1 MASVNYTTLAA
12 DILEGVGGEKNLVG
26 ATHCATRLRLRLRDD
41 SKADTAAV
49 EKLPGVIAVM
59 QAGGQYQVVIGN
71 DVPLVFAGLGKISR
85 FGNED
90 SADDAPTQGN
100 LFNRFIEM
108 VSAIFSP
115 ILWPLAGSG
124 LLKAFLSMAS
134 TFGWVSPTNNTY
146 VILSA
151 AADALF
157 YFLPLFLAVTAA
169 RRFKVNQFTSMA
181 IAGALVY
188 PSIIALGTA
197 GQPVDFAGIPL
208 VMMNYTS
215 SVIPIIVAVWLQGY
229 LERFLL
235 KFLPSAVRN
244 FLTPLL
250 TIAIMVP
257 LTLLTVGPATTL
269 LSQGVS
275 AGITAVFG
283 FAPWLA
289 GALMGGFWQVF
300 VLFGLHWG
308 FVPIMTNDLATV
320 GHSLLMAPL
329 LPAVLAQAAAMTAVA
344 LRTRSAAR
352 RGVAAPAAISGFLAG
367 VTEPGIYG
375 VNLPL
380 KKPFYFG
387 IAGGAVGGAIAAMGG
402 SASSAFVFPSVLA
415 LPAFASV
422 GNFVLLLI
430 GTAVAILIAFILT
443 FIFGPRETVD
453 AAKDDAA
460 AATGADA
467 GSVAAQDERP
477 TAALAAAAGS
487 APAHPAGSVTV
498 LAPVTGSVI
507 ALADVPDKVFA
518 SGAMGSG
525 IGIVPEEDSVY
536 SPVSGTVKAVM
547 KTGHAYGIKTD
558 DGVEVLVHI
567 GIDTVQ
573 MKGEGFEA
581 AVTRGQRVEAGEL
594 LATIDRAR
602 ILAAGYDSTTLMVV
616 TNTRELTSVVPLGG
630 TRLTRGAA
638 ALDVEL

>member
-1 MASVNYTTLAA
+1 MTSVNYTTLAA
-12 DILEGVGGEKNLVG
+12 DILKGVGGEDNLVG
-26 ATHCATRLRLRLRDD
+26 ATHCATRLRLRLRDEA
-41 SKADTAAV
+41 KADTAAV

-71 DVPLVFAGLGKISR
+71 DVPVVFAGLGKISR

-90 SADDAPTQGN
+90 TTHEAPSEGN

-115 ILWPLAGSG
+115 ILWPLAGAG
-124 LLKAFLSMAS
+124 LFKAFLSMGT
-134 TFGWVSPTNNTY
+134 TFGWVAPTNQTF

-157 YFLPLFLAVTAA
+157 YFLPMFLAVTAA
-169 RRFKVNQFTSMA
+169 RRFKTNQFTSMA

-235 KFLPSAVRN
+235 KS
-244 FLTPLL
+244 LL

-257 LTLLTVGPATTL
+257 LTLLTVGPATTFV
-269 LSQGVS
+269 SQGVS
-275 AGITAVFG
+275 AGITSIFA

-289 GALMGGFWQVF
+289 GAVMGGLWQVF

-308 FVPIMTNDLATV
+308 FVPIFTNDLATT

-329 LPAVLAQAAAMTAVA
+329 LPAVLAQAAAMVAVA

-352 RGVAAPAAISGFLAG
+352 RGVAAPAALSGFLAG

-387 IAGGAVGGAIAAMGG
+387 IAGGAVGGAIAAVGG

-415 LPAFASV
+415 LPAFTTV
-422 GNFVLLLI
+422 GNFALLLI
-430 GTAVAILIAFILT
+430 GTAAAILIAFILT
-443 FIFGPRETVD
+443 FVFGPRETAD
-453 AAKDDAA
+453 ADKNGAVAGPA
-460 AATGADA
+460 AATATTE
-467 GSVAAQDERP
+467 GSTAAQ
-477 TAALAAAAGS
+477 
-487 APAHPAGSVTV
+487 PASSVTV

-518 SGAMGSG
+518 SGAMGAGVG
-525 IGIVPEEDSVY
+525 IMPEEDAIY
-536 SPVSGTVKAVM
+536 SPVTGTVQAVM
-547 KTGHAYGIKTD
+547 KTGHAYGIKSD
-558 DGVEVLVHI
+558 EGVEVLVHI

-573 MKGEGFEA
+573 MKGDGFEA
-581 AVTRGQRVEAGEL
+581 AVTRGQRVEAGAL
-594 LATIDRAR
+594 LATMDRAK

-616 TNTRELTSVVPLGG
+616 TNTRDLTAVVPLGG
-630 TRLTRGAA
+630 TRLTRGAP